1 MTGVECLNLGTEM
14 KINSNCNSISYIA
27 KLVRFPFP
35 AFRFPFPI
43 CCFPFPSFPSQLVNV
58 GMEKSEQSFQHFK
71 WQRKRKQQQKQQK
84 SEKQKREE
92 KTKQMQKK
100 TQSYEQHV
108 CTREYL
114 LEIQFSINAHK
125 LISAQ
130 RERER
135 EREGAREW
143 KGDTFRYIFQSH
155 TRICRSIKCKTFQ
168 FTFCFLA
175 SNIRESCQ
183 KYLSRVCR
191 VCERERKRE
200 RARQLSLSCFSF
212 TL

>member
-1 MTGVECLNLGTEM
+1 M
-14 KINSNCNSISYIA
+14 KINWNCNSISYIA

-43 CCFPFPSFPSQLVNV
+43 CCFPFCLPSLSLPLVLSSLYCWSTCVWKNLNN
-58 GMEKSEQSFQHFK
+58 HFSTSNGNESGNSNRSNK
-71 WQRKRKQQQKQQK
+71 NRNRERERKRR
-84 SEKQKREE
+84 REN
-92 KTKQMQKK
+92 KTHGEK

-130 RERER
+130 SCHTHTYRERKSRSRRRRERER
-135 EREGAREW
+135 DS
-143 KGDTFRYIFQSH
+143 DTYFNH

-183 KYLSRVCR
+183 KYLSRDCR
-191 VCERERKRE
+191 VCQRYIHISIGSC
-200 RARQLSLSCFSF
+200 LSL
-212 TL
+212 

>member
-1 MTGVECLNLGTEM
+1 MTDVECFNLGTEM

-43 CCFPFPSFPSQLVNV
+43 CCFPFPKPPFPTAWLNWSTLC
-58 GMEKSEQSFQHFK
+58 MEKSEQSFQHFK
-71 WQRKRKQQQKQQK
+71 WQRKRKQQQK
-84 SEKQKREE
+84 SEKEKRKRKE

-130 RERER
+130 RERE
-135 EREGAREW
+135 GAKEW
-143 KGDTFRYIFQSH
+143 QG
-155 TRICRSIKCKTFQ
+155 
-168 FTFCFLA
+168 
-175 SNIRESCQ
+175 
-183 KYLSRVCR
+183 
-191 VCERERKRE
+191 
-200 RARQLSLSCFSF
+200 
-212 TL
+212 